1 MAKITKADIK
11 EALDNIP
18 IDNLL
23 LPKATEKKFTPKQR
37 AFAKKIALGKSK
49 SQAYRETYNTK
60 AKPSV
65 IATDAGKLG
74 NRPDIVLL
82 TQAYEEAIEAS
93 KYRTPA
99 QLRELVIHQLT
110 KTAISEDV
118 SVRDRLTAIKMLGTV
133 SEVSAFTERKESLVI
148 HESSKVKQQLL
159 DQLKTIVSGDIKEV
173 ASDIDE
179 GEELLAQLSGARGS
193 KHDDQDTYPLG
204 DTPNIADSSGK
215 PMHNIPHTESLSDL
229 TTTESLSDLAVESSS
244 EVVTG
249 FLPSEDFEEGVGV
262 VKKGEVDG
270 DVEYRE
276 GPLMEKGTPES
287 GEGV

>member
-1 MAKITKADIK
+1 MAKITKRDIK
-11 EALDNIP
+11 NQLDNTP

-23 LPKATEKKFTPKQR
+23 LGKGNKRSFTSKQKKFAKQVALGSTLSDAYR
-37 AFAKKIALGKSK
+37 LAYDTEGKPSIVNSEASKLANSPKIAQLI
-49 SQAYRETYNTK
+49 R
-60 AKPSV
+60 
-65 IATDAGKLG
+65 
-74 NRPDIVLL
+74 
-82 TQAYEEAIEAS
+82 AYEDAIEGS

-110 KTAISEDV
+110 ITAIDEDV

-179 GEELLAQLSGARGS
+179 GEELLAQLSGTRGS
-193 KHDDQDTYPLG
+193 KPDDQDTYPLG
-204 DTPNIADSSGK
+204 DTPNVADSSGK
-215 PMHNIPHTESLSDL
+215 PMHNIPH
-229 TTTESLSDLAVESSS
+229 TESLSDLAVESSS

-262 VKKGEVDG
+262 VRKGEVDS